1 MANQIVRRLIAA
13 GASPQ
18 KANQFAMQFQKTLP
32 GSNLKPTDVDDAF
45 DLQLD
50 AASRA
55 MFPNVFRPPTADD
68 PQIDGY
74 IEFIAPGQVA
84 KITER
89 AYKFSAPTLFA
100 AQKSTIPYEKTL
112 VGLVKSGVSLAKIQE
127 LIAVDLAANDPD
139 LLAYPVLGLTD
150 DVGSAAS
157 KSAEKLFSEYG
168 AVQEK
173 LITERESFL
182 NKDQNYKYGLPDP
195 KLTYGY
201 STNFK
206 KGTIGVD
213 TIPGVKDYFTKA
225 NASFRDDPNRAG
237 ASQAGGIA
245 IDAIVKKVAGKGL
258 TPNKDEQQRRFNLKY
273 QK

>member
-32 GSNLKPTDVDDAF
+32 GANLKPTDVDDAF

-55 MFPNVFRPPTADD
+55 MFPDAFRPPTYLDEGFEDYFNFVYPGKSETLKVRAFDTT
-68 PQIDGY
+68 
-74 IEFIAPGQVA
+74 APG
-84 KITER
+84 
-89 AYKFSAPTLFA
+89 Y
-100 AQKSTIPYEKTL
+100 
-112 VGLVKSGVSLAKIQE
+112 SLAKKNGTQLEQWI
-127 LIAVDLAANDPD
+127 IKNIDLGASLGYLQDTLLDPNFEKNFPGFLGQLKPEEGIKLASTYLTEYNNANENF
-139 LLAYPVLGLTD
+139 LKT
-150 DVGSAAS
+150 
-157 KSAEKLFSEYG
+157 
-168 AVQEK
+168 
-173 LITERESFL
+173 TETFL

-201 STNFK
+201 STNLK

>member
-55 MFPNVFRPPTADD
+55 MFPGAFRPPTSLDEGF
-68 PQIDGY
+68 IDYFNFVYPGKS
-74 IEFIAPGQVA
+74 EALKVKAFDTTAPN
-84 KITER
+84 
-89 AYKFSAPTLFA
+89 Y
-100 AQKSTIPYEKTL
+100 
-112 VGLVKSGVSLAKIQE
+112 SLAKRNGSQLEKYIVDAIDKNVSLGTFQDVLLDPNFE
-127 LIAVDLAANDPD
+127 KLNPGILGKLGNDEAVQL
-139 LLAYPVLGLTD
+139 
-150 DVGSAAS
+150 AS
-157 KSAEKLFSEYG
+157 KYLTEYNN
-168 AVQEK
+168 ANENFLK
-173 LITERESFL
+173 TTETFL

-201 STNFK
+201 STNLK